1 MYRSI
6 TAIDKITSELN
17 KYKDKSEENKL
28 VNKAKVYLM
37 NEKGLDEEA
46 AYKLILKYAMDK
58 RLSKLEISKI
68 ILRGDL
74 I

>member
-1 MYRSI
+1 MHRSI
-6 TAIDKITSELN
+6 TAIDKITNELN